1 MPEYYAHGQGKGK
14 TTDGGQ
20 LTPVFVSVTPAK
32 LFMEAHSLSYA
43 PPKSIVLPKP
53 SFKPTTAPYQGV
65 LDAVKDVAIA
75 SRWGILGLLFHSE
88 PAGDPNEDQLFIG
101 RLINSP
107 LLVGGFSRSPQTVK
121 GQNYAQEET
130 LRRLAHEKGT
140 IITGVRFR
148 IIEDENNVYA
158 NKVAGYIVNEASG
171 LNHVRVR
178 FAKRHE
184 DGTASF
190 SDPDIDG
197 EFHWDMA
204 GNTAEYVPSSTSE
217 NFQTVKFSLNN
228 GRQET
233 LIHDGGEFGYTT
245 PPLPLPEPQEIW
257 SLPNPIPEQTLNAPP
272 GFPEERQ
279 EGWVETFPLEEDDF
293 NDFIIVDPW
302 GEVPAIYVY
311 FQKRIVNFLEV
322 DYYGKLKKLSKGG
335 IYDVDH
341 IPSQA
346 AIRIYLR
353 SIDSEIS
360 TKNLKIA
367 LDKVASVA
375 IPKSVHQKCSET
387 YGGKNNSWVELDDDT
402 KLRRK
407 EYDGQDLKKAVER
420 NWEVERRCLKA
431 EYNVSDEKLD
441 EVLAELHRLNREEGL
456 YQ

>member
-1 MPEYYAHGQGKGK
+1 MPEYLIHGKNNEEGK
-14 TTDGGQ
+14 TTAGGHV
-20 LTPVFVSVTPAK
+20 TPVSVSVMPAK
-32 LFMEAHSLSYA
+32 LFMEARSLSYA
-43 PPKSIVLPKP
+43 PPKSIKP
-53 SFKPTTAPYQGV
+53 PASSHQRMIKI
-65 LDAVKDVAIA
+65 VKAMKDIAMASA
-75 SRWGILGLLFHSE
+75 SRGGLLTLLFHSE

-107 LLVGGFSRSPQTVK
+107 LLVGGFSRSPQTIK
-121 GQNYAQEET
+121 GQNYAEEAT
-130 LRRLAHEKGT
+130 LRQLAHKKST
-140 IITGVRFR
+140 VITGVRFR
-148 IIEDENNVYA
+148 IVENENTAYA

-178 FAKRHE
+178 FATRHE

-204 GNTAEYVPSSTSE
+204 GNTAEYIPSNPSDA
-217 NFQTVKFSLNN
+217 FQTVKFSLNN

-233 LIHDGGEFGYTT
+233 LIHDGGEVGYTT

-257 SLPNPIPEQTLNAPP
+257 RLPNPIPEKTLNAPP

-279 EGWVETFPLEEDDF
+279 NGWVETFPLEEDDF

-335 IYDVDH
+335 IYEVDH
-341 IPSQA
+341 IPSKA
-346 AIRIYLR
+346 AVEIYL
-353 SIDSEIS
+353 
-360 TKNLKIA
+360 TNLDETMTETQLDIA
-367 LDKVASVA
+367 LDNVASVA

-387 YGGKNNSWVELDDDT
+387 YGGRNNSWLELDDDT

-420 NWEVERRCLKA
+420 NWEIERRCLKA
-431 EYNVSDEKLD
+431 EYNTPDEELD
-441 EVLAELHRLNREEGL
+441 KVLAELHRLNRAKGL